1 MKVLRLTHL
10 VEEDPEFGTPAR
22 LVFNYDGMFF
32 MGWEEEGQVVS
43 WIDNPEEIVMLPLVG
58 SIETR
63 IPDLRLANANDYRKY
78 DTIFRGVDQKV
89 KENQEAIDAYVE
101 EHKIEDKDYEQ

>member
-1 MKVLRLTHL
+1 MRVLKLTHL
-10 VEEDPEFGTPAR
+10 VEGDPEFGTEAR

-43 WIDNPEEIVMLPLVG
+43 WVDDPEQIVMLPLVG

-63 IPDLRLANANDYRKY
+63 IPDLRLANANDYKKY
-78 DTIFRGVDQKV
+78 ETIFRGVEQKV
-89 KENQEAIDAYVE
+89 KENQEFIDAYIA
-101 EHKIEDKDYEQ
+101 EHKHEEEPR